1 MSQNMPPHL
10 KPRGGPDSALHLL
23 LVAGLPILLGACA
36 SFSQDGGIGPVQ
48 DAARQH
54 LGQELQVAKS
64 PEAQSRLQQRV
75 AELLAK
81 ELTADSAVQIALFNN
96 PGLQGAF
103 HDLGLAEADLV
114 QAGRWPNPRFSFG
127 KSRQGDE
134 REIDRGVSFD
144 LARLIAMPLSVQ
156 LEQRRFAAVQTGLTQ
171 QMLALAAETKKAF
184 YTAVAAEQTLRYQ
197 RDVKAAADAGGELA
211 QRLAQVGNFSK
222 LEKMREQN
230 LALEAKLGLVRAER
244 AQLAARE
251 RLTRLLGLTG
261 PIVQVASAASSAPAF
276 TLPSRLP
283 DLPPQLRQPQG
294 VESQA
299 FAQRLD
305 VQAARLQAEA
315 TAKNLG
321 LSQVTR
327 FVNVLEFGLSNATSN
342 EAPRK
347 TGWEVSLELPL
358 FDWSGARVAK
368 AEALYMQSLQRAAQ
382 TGVEAR
388 SELREAFEAYRSS
401 YEIARHYRDEMVPLA
416 KQVSEENL
424 LRYNGM
430 FISVFELLADARVQ
444 IGTVKAAIE
453 AQRDFWL
460 AQADLDMALIGKP
473 SLAQASPAATA
484 AAAGAPPA
492 H

>member
-1 MSQNMPPHL
+1 
-10 KPRGGPDSALHLL
+10 
-23 LVAGLPILLGACA
+23 
-36 SFSQDGGIGPVQ
+36 
-48 DAARQH
+48 
-54 LGQELQVAKS
+54 
-64 PEAQSRLQQRV
+64 
-75 AELLAK
+75 
-81 ELTADSAVQIALFNN
+81 
-96 PGLQGAF
+96 
-103 HDLGLAEADLV
+103 
-114 QAGRWPNPRFSFG
+114 
-127 KSRQGDE
+127 
-134 REIDRGVSFD
+134 
-144 LARLIAMPLSVQ
+144 

-184 YTAVAAEQTLRYQ
+184 YAAVAAEQTLRYQ

-230 LALEAKLGLVRAER
+230 LALEAKLSLVRAER

-261 PIVQVASAASSAPAF
+261 PIVPAAPAAPAAPAF

-283 DLPPQLRQPQG
+283 DLPQQLRQPQG
-294 VESQA
+294 LESQA

-444 IGTVKAAIE
+444 IGTVNAAIE

-484 AAAGAPPA
+484 ASGAGASPA